1 MKVGDLVRLT
11 YPGAENTG
19 LVVEM
24 WTPHE
29 QTDEH
34 PIIMWAAGGV
44 KVDGVERLF
53 PPDHEFLE
61 LVAES

>member
-1 MKVGDLVRLT
+1 VNIGDLVRLT

-24 WTPHE
+24 WTPLE
-29 QTDEH
+29 QTDELPEL
-34 PIIMWAAGGV
+34 PIIMWATDSYNAGAYY
-44 KVDGVERLF
+44 
-53 PPDHEFLE
+53 PPDIEFLE

>member
-29 QTDEH
+29 QTDEL
-34 PIIMWAAGGV
+34 PIIMWATDSYNAGAYY
-44 KVDGVERLF
+44 
-53 PPDHEFLE
+53 PPDIEFLE

>member
-1 MKVGDLVRLT
+1 M

-29 QTDEH
+29 QTDEL
-34 PIIMWAAGGV
+34 PIIMWATDSYNAGAYY
-44 KVDGVERLF
+44 
-53 PPDHEFLE
+53 PPDIEFLE

>member
-29 QTDEH
+29 QTDEL
-34 PIIMWAAGGV
+34 PIIMWATDSYNAGAYY
-44 KVDGVERLF
+44 